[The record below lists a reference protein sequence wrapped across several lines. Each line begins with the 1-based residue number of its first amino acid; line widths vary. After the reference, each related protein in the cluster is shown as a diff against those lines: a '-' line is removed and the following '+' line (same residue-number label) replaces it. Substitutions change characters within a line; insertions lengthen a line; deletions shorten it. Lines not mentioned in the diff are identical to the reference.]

1 MYLANCVHTVL
12 LIMFLCLPCGRA
24 TDRLIQAGS
33 ASGLTFLQDC
43 FIGNEEPGFSGST
56 CFDTAFRCDT
66 YIDFNDF
73 AILYPIPAINFGF
86 ISSALLGHVSRLQII
101 SFQFSCS
108 VVSDSLRP
116 HESQHARPPC
126 PSPTPRVYSNSC
138 PSSQ

>member
-12 LIMFLCLPCGRA
+12 LIIFLCLPCGRA

-56 CFDTAFRCDT
+56 CFDTAFHCDA
-66 YIDFNDF
+66 YIDFNNF
-73 AILYPIPAINFGF
+73 AIFLQIIMYPILAINVGF
-86 ISSALLGHVSRLQII
+86 VSSALLGHVSRLQII

-116 HESQHARPPC
+116 HESQHARHPC
-126 PSPTPRVYSNSC
+126 PSPTHRVYSN
-138 PSSQ
+138 